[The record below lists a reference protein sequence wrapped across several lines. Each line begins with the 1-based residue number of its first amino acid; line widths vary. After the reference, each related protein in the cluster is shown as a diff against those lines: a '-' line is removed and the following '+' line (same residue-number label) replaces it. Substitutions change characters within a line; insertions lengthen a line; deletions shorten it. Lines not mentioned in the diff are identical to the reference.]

1 MCFISR
7 SGVMPSLD
15 VSQHRTSLEGQ
26 PQRVSCLSPLPLRR
40 RHSKNE
46 SLGPV
51 AELGLH
57 SSVFCCWDKERNHR
71 DMGES
76 MYFCLYFQVPVSHG
90 IQAGTRSRS
99 HGRLLFA
106 DSLTGFY
113 LVRFLFFFS
122 HAIFYLNF
130 F

>member
-1 MCFISR
+1 
-7 SGVMPSLD
+7 MPSLD

-57 SSVFCCWDKERNHR
+57 SSVFCCWDKEHNHS

-76 MYFCLYFQVPVSHG
+76 MYFCCTSRSQSVTGFKQELEAEAMEDCCSQ
-90 IQAGTRSRS
+90 TRSQAS
-99 HGRLLFA
+99 TKI
-106 DSLTGFY
+106 D
-113 LVRFLFFFS
+113 FFF
-122 HAIFYLNF
+122 F
-130 F
+130 FQMQFFI